1 MLELKSVYPL
11 APPTP
16 CSAGAQ
22 ESEGHRR
29 AALSQCHKAV
39 SRSELNFQCL
49 LAFLICPQPEF
60 F

>member
-11 APPTP
+11 PPPTP

-22 ESEGHRR
+22 ESE
-29 AALSQCHKAV
+29 AAMSQCHKAV
-39 SRSELNFQCL
+39 PCSELNFQFL

-60 F
+60 L